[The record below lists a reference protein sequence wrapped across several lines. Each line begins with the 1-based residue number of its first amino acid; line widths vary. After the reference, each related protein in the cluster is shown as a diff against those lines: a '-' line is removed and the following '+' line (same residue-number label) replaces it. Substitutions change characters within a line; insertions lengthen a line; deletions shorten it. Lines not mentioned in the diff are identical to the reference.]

1 MIKKL
6 VFGFALIVA
15 TSCGTSRPVIAYTK
29 SKKAPTKAVVKPTQP
44 VAVTK
49 TQTGN
54 TTEPTPANTNSTS
67 NSTEVL
73 AATTRVKVTTAM
85 VLEYIEKYKEIAKQ
99 DMIDYGIPASI
110 TLGQG
115 ILESGAGTGPL
126 SMQANNHFGIKC
138 HKE

>member
-6 VFGFALIVA
+6 VFGIALIVA

-29 SKKAPTKAVVKPTQP
+29 SKKTPTKAVVKPTQP

-49 TQTGN
+49 TQSVN
-54 TTEPTPANTNSTS
+54 TAEPTPANTNSTS

-85 VLEYIEKYKEIAKQ
+85 VLEYIEKYKEIVQNDVNKY
-99 DMIDYGIPASI
+99 I
-110 TLGQG
+110 
-115 ILESGAGTGPL
+115 ES
-126 SMQANNHFGIKC
+126 S
-138 HKE
+138 